1 MENERINKEGRPFGG
16 KCWVIANHI
25 KVKSHEVLNNDVMV
39 LEINNGSD
47 QSVFLVGI
55 WLPFDDNSYDRL
67 ANIQSNISLL
77 ETFLAQHEN
86 EQVFIL
92 GVFNCDTKRNKRFD
106 KIFNNFILK
115 NNLFDCI
122 SLFELQFNFTYNL
135 LNYYLI
141 IDHVLI
147 DKTAILS
154 VSECK
159 IVVHPFNTSDHNP
172 ITWTFNPSNI
182 LEIPCILSEEAKT

>member
-1 MENERINKEGRPFGG
+1 M
-16 KCWVIANHI
+16 
-25 KVKSHEVLNNDVMV
+25 
-39 LEINNGSD
+39 
-47 QSVFLVGI
+47 
-55 WLPFDDNSYDRL
+55 
-67 ANIQSNISLL
+67 
-77 ETFLAQHEN
+77 AQHEN

-182 LEIPCILSEEAKT
+182 REIPCIWPEEAKSIHRFP